1 MKFSPKMIV
10 PVAALV
16 IAAGLG
22 GFLIANTA
30 KLSGGPAVRTKI
42 IGTTST
48 VAGASIGG
56 PFTLTNHRG
65 EVVTERDYLGKH
77 TLIFFGFTHCPDIC
91 PTTMNEIAFALD
103 QLGGKAKDVNAVFVT
118 IDPERDNPEAL
129 GDYMELFDKRITG
142 LTGTPEQIAGVAK
155 AFRIFYTKN
164 ISAEEQAKPKEDRF
178 YLMDHSSITYLMSP
192 TGEFIRHYSYGT
204 PAKALADDI
213 RARL

>member
-1 MKFSPKMIV
+1 MIV
-10 PVAALV
+10 PVLALV

-22 GFLIANTA
+22 GFLIADTA
-30 KLSGGPAVRTKI
+30 KLSGGPAAKTKV
-42 IGTTST
+42 IGTTGT

-65 EVVTERDYLGKH
+65 EAVTEKDYLGKH

-103 QLGGKAKDVNAVFVT
+103 QLGDRAKDVNALFVT
-118 IDPERDNPEAL
+118 IDPERDGPEAL

-155 AFRIFYTKN
+155 AFRIFYAKN
-164 ISAEEQAKPKEDRF
+164 ISADERAKPKEDRF
-178 YLMDHSSITYLMSP
+178 YLMDHSTITYLMSP

>member
-1 MKFSPKMIV
+1 MKFPPRMIV
-10 PVAALV
+10 PVLALV

-22 GFLIANTA
+22 GFLIADTA
-30 KLSGGPAVRTKI
+30 KLSGGPAVKTRV
-42 IGTTST
+42 IGTTGT

-65 EVVTERDYLGKH
+65 EAVTEKDFLGKH

-103 QLGGKAKDVNAVFVT
+103 QLGDRAKDVNALFVT
-118 IDPERDNPEAL
+118 IDPERDGPEAL

-155 AFRIFYTKN
+155 AFRIFYAKN
-164 ISAEEQAKPKEDRF
+164 ISADERAKPKEDRF
-178 YLMDHSSITYLMSP
+178 YLMDHSTITYLMSP

>member
-1 MKFSPKMIV
+1 MIV
-10 PVAALV
+10 PVLALV

-22 GFLIANTA
+22 GFLIADTA
-30 KLSGGPAVRTKI
+30 KLSGGPAVKTRV
-42 IGTTST
+42 IGTTGT

-65 EVVTERDYLGKH
+65 EAVTEKDFLGKH

-103 QLGGKAKDVNAVFVT
+103 QLGDRAKDVNALFVT
-118 IDPERDNPEAL
+118 IDPERDGPEAL

-155 AFRIFYTKN
+155 AFRIFYAKN
-164 ISAEEQAKPKEDRF
+164 ISADERAKPKEDRF
-178 YLMDHSSITYLMSP
+178 YLMDHSTITYLMSP

>member
-42 IGTTST
+42 IGTTGT

-65 EVVTERDYLGKH
+65 EIVTERDYLGKH

-103 QLGGKAKDVNAVFVT
+103 QLGGKSKDVNAVFVT
-118 IDPERDNPEAL
+118 IDPGRDNPEAL

-155 AFRIFYTKN
+155 AFRIFYAKN

>member
-1 MKFSPKMIV
+1 MP
-10 PVAALV
+10 ALALV

-22 GFLIANTA
+22 GFLIADTA
-30 KLSGGPAVRTKI
+30 RLPGGSAVKTRV
-42 IGTTST
+42 IGTTGT

-65 EVVTERDYLGKH
+65 EAVTEKDFLGKH

-103 QLGGKAKDVNAVFVT
+103 RLGDRAKDLNALFVT
-118 IDPERDNPEAL
+118 IDPERDDPEAL

-155 AFRIFYTKN
+155 AFRIFYAKN
-164 ISAEEQAKPKEDRF
+164 ISADEQARPKEDRF
-178 YLMDHSSITYLMSP
+178 YLMDHSTITYLMSP

>member
-1 MKFSPKMIV
+1 M
-10 PVAALV
+10 PVLALV

-22 GFLIANTA
+22 GFLIADTA
-30 KLSGGPAVRTKI
+30 RLSGGPAVKTRV
-42 IGTTST
+42 IGTTGT

-65 EVVTERDYLGKH
+65 EVVTEKDFLGKH

-103 QLGGKAKDVNAVFVT
+103 QLGDRAKDVNAVFVT

-129 GDYMELFDKRITG
+129 GDYMELFDKRISG

-155 AFRIFYTKN
+155 AFRIFYAKN
-164 ISAEEQAKPKEDRF
+164 ISADERAKPKEDRF
-178 YLMDHSSITYLMSP
+178 YLMDHSTITYLMSP

>member
-42 IGTTST
+42 IGTTGT

-65 EVVTERDYLGKH
+65 EIVTERDYLGKH

-118 IDPERDNPEAL
+118 IDPGRDNPEAL

-155 AFRIFYTKN
+155 AFRIFYAKN

>member
-10 PVAALV
+10 PAAALV

-30 KLSGGPAVRTKI
+30 KLPGGPAVKTKV
-42 IGTTST
+42 IGTTGT

-56 PFTLTNHRG
+56 RFTLVNHRG
-65 EVVTERDYLGKH
+65 ETVTEKDYLGKH

-103 QLGGKAKDVNAVFVT
+103 RLGDKAGDVNVLFVT
-118 IDPERDNPEAL
+118 IDPERDDPEAL

-155 AFRIFYTKN
+155 AFRIFYAKN
-164 ISAEEQAKPKEDRF
+164 ISAEEKAKPREDRF

-213 RARL
+213 RRRL

>member
-1 MKFSPKMIV
+1 MKFPPKMIM
-10 PVAALV
+10 PAAALV

-22 GFLIANTA
+22 GFLIADTA
-30 KLSGGPAVRTKI
+30 KLPGGPAVKTKV
-42 IGTTST
+42 IGTTGT
-48 VAGASIGG
+48 VAGVSIGG
-56 PFTLTNHRG
+56 PFTLVNHRG
-65 EVVTERDYLGKH
+65 EAVTEKDYLGKH

-103 QLGGKAKDVNAVFVT
+103 RLGDKAEDVNALFVT
-118 IDPERDNPEAL
+118 IDPERDDPEAL

-142 LTGTPEQIAGVAK
+142 LTGTPEQIAGIAK
-155 AFRIFYTKN
+155 AFRIFYAKN
-164 ISAEEQAKPKEDRF
+164 ISAEEQARPKEDRF

-204 PAKALADDI
+204 PAKVLADDI

>member
-1 MKFSPKMIV
+1 MPI
-10 PVAALV
+10 AALV

-22 GFLIANTA
+22 GFLIDYTA
-30 KLSGGPAVRTKI
+30 TLSGGPAVKTKI
-42 IGTTST
+42 IGTTGT
-48 VAGASIGG
+48 VAGASISG

-65 EVVTERDYLGKH
+65 EAVTEKDFLGKH

-103 QLGGKAKDVNAVFVT
+103 QLGDRAKDLNAVFVT
-118 IDPERDNPEAL
+118 IDPERDDPEAL

-155 AFRIFYTKN
+155 AFRIFYAKN
-164 ISAEEQAKPKEDRF
+164 ISADEQAKPREDRF
-178 YLMDHSSITYLMSP
+178 YLMDHSTITYLMSP
-192 TGEFIRHYSYGT
+192 AGEFIRHYSYGT
-204 PAKALADDI
+204 PAKELADDI

>member
-30 KLSGGPAVRTKI
+30 KLSGGPAARTKI
-42 IGTTST
+42 IGTTGT

-65 EVVTERDYLGKH
+65 EIVTERDYLGKH

-164 ISAEEQAKPKEDRF
+164 ISTGEQAKPKEDRF

>member
-1 MKFSPKMIV
+1 MKFPPRMIV

-22 GFLIANTA
+22 GFLIADTA
-30 KLSGGPAVRTKI
+30 RLSGGPAVKTRV
-42 IGTTST
+42 IGTTGT

-56 PFTLTNHRG
+56 PFALTNHRG
-65 EVVTERDYLGKH
+65 EVVTEKDFLGKH

-103 QLGGKAKDVNAVFVT
+103 RLGDRAKDLNAVFVT
-118 IDPERDNPEAL
+118 IDPERDDPEAL

-155 AFRIFYTKN
+155 AFRIFYAKN
-164 ISAEEQAKPKEDRF
+164 ISADEQAKPKEDRF
-178 YLMDHSSITYLMSP
+178 YLMDHSTITYLMSP

>member
-42 IGTTST
+42 IGTTGT

-65 EVVTERDYLGKH
+65 EIVTERDYLGKH

-118 IDPERDNPEAL
+118 IDPGRDNPEAL